1 MWWKYVGCL
10 LRDVGEKSP
19 CGGMKYQTDLG
30 SFRIITSQC
39 VAEKID
45 VVDRFW
51 GVVDKYTHAKQQK
64 MMKLCCFKVV

>member
-51 GVVDKYTHAKQQK
+51 GVVDRYTTY
-64 MMKLCCFKVV
+64 CVVFL

>member
-1 MWWKYVGCL
+1 MWWKNVGCL
-10 LRDVGEKSP
+10 LKDVGEKTP

-45 VVDRFW
+45 VVDRF
-51 GVVDKYTHAKQQK
+51 
-64 MMKLCCFKVV
+64 

>member
-30 SFRIITSQC
+30 SIRSITSQY

-45 VVDRFW
+45 VVDRF
-51 GVVDKYTHAKQQK
+51 
-64 MMKLCCFKVV
+64 